1 MVDEYDTLRP
11 VADLRKEL
19 VERIYM
25 FIQNPLRWEG
35 PEPSDGERQGTYDG
49 LAESLGRRLL
59 ALSIRRVWREREVE
73 CKNPFYKSGTGSTF
87 VRARIISGEIYGPAA
102 PVPDITPSPDRNQF
116 MREVVAEVEAA
127 AEEVGARLL

>member
-1 MVDEYDTLRP
+1 MVDEYDTLRS

-35 PEPSDGERQGTYDG
+35 PELSDGERQGTYDG

-59 ALSIRRVWREREVE
+59 ALLDPTRV
-73 CKNPFYKSGTGSTF
+73 
-87 VRARIISGEIYGPAA
+87 A
-102 PVPDITPSPDRNQF
+102 
-116 MREVVAEVEAA
+116 
-127 AEEVGARLL
+127 GARGRV